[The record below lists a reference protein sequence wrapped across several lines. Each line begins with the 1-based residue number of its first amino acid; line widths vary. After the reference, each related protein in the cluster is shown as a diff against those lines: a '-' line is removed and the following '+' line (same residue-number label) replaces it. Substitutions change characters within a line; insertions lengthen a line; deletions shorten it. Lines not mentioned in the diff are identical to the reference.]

1 MIHPSIAL
9 CLLKTAVATVTSL
22 TSETEVNILFDE
34 GSQRSFL
41 TQDMADVLSLKPH
54 HKENISLSSF
64 GSKHSLN
71 KWSDIKTKSGELL
84 PITVLIVPTIATPLR
99 NTMKTNITQLPHL
112 RGLPLGHPVMRDDS
126 FKISLLIGSD
136 HYWDIVEDHIIRR
149 NGPTAMSS
157 KLGYLL
163 SGPLPMEEPLNTTTS
178 SHAAVQ
184 YNGKECDLQQFWNL
198 EATGTT
204 SVNEGNSDKG
214 FLTEYS
220 RTFISRQT
228 DGSYCAKLPWKP
240 IHPPLP
246 TNSEMIFLA
255 EECLQSKWRI

>member
-1 MIHPSIAL
+1 MGVGQIY
-9 CLLKTAVATVTSL
+9 V
-22 TSETEVNILFDE
+22 
-34 GSQRSFL
+34 
-41 TQDMADVLSLKPH
+41 
-54 HKENISLSSF
+54 
-64 GSKHSLN
+64 
-71 KWSDIKTKSGELL
+71 KTKSGELL

-99 NTMKTNITQLPHL
+99 NTLKTNVAQLPHL
-112 RGLPLGHPVMRDDS
+112 RGLPLGHSVIRDDS
-126 FKISLLIGSD
+126 FKMSLLIGSD
-136 HYWDIVEDHIIRR
+136 HYWDIVEDHIIRG

-178 SHAAVQ
+178 GCHAAVQ
-184 YNGKECDLQQFWNL
+184 YNRKECDLQQFWNI

-204 SVNEGNSDKG
+204 PVNEGNSDKG

-220 RTFISRQT
+220 RTFVSRQT

-246 TNSEMIFLA
+246 TNSEI
-255 EECLQSKWRI
+255 C